1 MTREAW
7 LNALCYEAMLWAL
20 GKWPFLALQPWTKL
34 LMLHCR
40 PDWTQWKTKIVMEQ
54 VDQQAAK
61 LVEKWE
67 KEERETKAQQL
78 ADEAQKL
85 FPAAK
90 ITALPNAV
98 VPSVMI
104 EQAPP
109 EGASDAV
116 KALGESYALLTH
128 SHFLTPIRTPQT
140 RQFPPNQSCPKL
152 LHWWGYLL

>member
-1 MTREAW
+1 
-7 LNALCYEAMLWAL
+7 
-20 GKWPFLALQPWTKL
+20 
-34 LMLHCR
+34 
-40 PDWTQWKTKIVMEQ
+40 MEQ

-90 ITALPNAV
+90 ITPLPDAV

-109 EGASDAV
+109 EDASDAV
-116 KALGESYALLTH
+116 KALGGELRITYTLE
-128 SHFLTPIRTPQT
+128 
-140 RQFPPNQSCPKL
+140 K
-152 LHWWGYLL
+152 G